1 MTQREI
7 ISKKRRV
14 RLQNYS
20 ESWRAFVL
28 ATNKNTVSQILS
40 LNAGNTHGIGGRTH
54 TLAAPGLM
62 SYRKVSFSNSWCVHW
77 SGTFLCGVGK

>member
-40 LNAGNTHGIGGRTH
+40 LNAGNTHGIE
-54 TLAAPGLM
+54 AAPTL
-62 SYRKVSFSNSWCVHW
+62 WLPL
-77 SGTFLCGVGK
+77 T